1 MSLLSGYIAGG
12 AIELVDAVVGEEGDK
27 AAGDEV
33 VTGEADWWLGQLSF
47 EEVMTSAFRL
57 VDLTTRLFMVLRRSR
72 CDKDFMMVDDRS
84 I

>member
-1 MSLLSGYIAGG
+1 
-12 AIELVDAVVGEEGDK
+12 
-27 AAGDEV
+27 